1 MQTITVRNV
10 LDLSRALHHITALGE
25 LLSVS

>member
-10 LDLSRALHHITALGE
+10 LDLSRALHRITALGE